1 MISVKVGHML
11 VKENQM
17 PSGIRNTTPDG
28 QDIEVSYGPMGKGM
42 VLVGDMWLNQD
53 QLPSETTIREE
64 AEIIHGESSPGVKEE
79 WRKWPNRILYYQ
91 LSRRLPTWAKN
102 DIKQALRNLQNRLD
116 SCIRFE
122 ESPREDAVEDV

>member
-1 MISVKVGHML
+1 MEERMSLLLYL
-11 VKENQM
+11 VEKASLSHTMTSQSEKRLN
-17 PSGIRNTTPDG
+17 
-28 QDIEVSYGPMGKGM
+28 GPMGKGT

-53 QLPSETTIREE
+53 QLPSETTLGEE

-102 DIKQALRNLQNRLD
+102 DIKQA
-116 SCIRFE
+116 
-122 ESPREDAVEDV
+122 